1 MKKANTEIDEKEG
14 EDLMDI
20 KADHTIMKG
29 IFLFLYFSITKN
41 VFFQQNHSGRRK
53 KRNMHSCLFT
63 WNFLFVSLVISYYH
77 K

>member
-41 VFFQQNHSGRRK
+41 VFCPTESQRAQKEEKHA
-53 KRNMHSCLFT
+53 
-63 WNFLFVSLVISYYH
+63 
-77 K
+77 